1 VLPYFCITSFSRK
14 NKMEKYCQ
22 LAYEAYRQDVK
33 ENYLSYDQ
41 FKKALCKPSIP
52 AWVLLAGGAAV
63 GYSLKK

>member
-1 VLPYFCITSFSRK
+1 
-14 NKMEKYCQ
+14 MEKYCQ
-22 LAYEAYRQDVK
+22 LAYEAYRLDVR

-41 FKKALCKPSIP
+41 FKKALCKPAIP

>member
-1 VLPYFCITSFSRK
+1 
-14 NKMEKYCQ
+14 MEKYCQ